1 MTHEDRQAVTQRWK
15 ARYPAAFARPLS
27 ARLTGWSVWLVFLA
41 LVAWCIYDFEITPA
55 RLWLGLTRFGQVASF
70 MFPPE
75 IWASWDGF
83 RPVLI
88 GLGET
93 LAMAF
98 LGTLLA
104 VLLAFPLSFLGAK
117 TISRFTPLRFVSR
130 RSYDFLRAFETL
142 ILALIF
148 IRAFGLGPLA
158 GILAI
163 AVSDTGVL
171 AKLFSEAL
179 ENISQKPVEGIRA
192 TGGTPAQEIRF
203 AILPQVSPVF
213 VSLTLYSLESSVRSS
228 TILGIVGA
236 GGIGLILSD
245 LISAYRWAEAWSVI
259 LLIIVMVYLIDGLS
273 ERIRR
278 ALGSA

>member
-1 MTHEDRQAVTQRWK
+1 MK
-15 ARYPAAFARPLS
+15 ARYPGAFVRPLS
-27 ARLTGWSVWLVFLA
+27 ARLTTWSAWLLFFA
-41 LVAWCIYDFEITPA
+41 LVGWCLYDFNITPA
-55 RLWLGLTRFGQVASF
+55 RLWLGLARLGQVASF

-75 IWASWDGF
+75 IWTSWEGV

-98 LGTLLA
+98 MGTFLA
-104 VLLAFPLSFLGAK
+104 AIVALPLSLLGAR
-117 TISRFTPLRFVSR
+117 TINRFTPLRLLSR
-130 RSYDFLRAFETL
+130 RGYDLLRAFETL

-179 ENISQKPVEGIRA
+179 ENISQKPVEGISA
-192 TGGTPAQEIRF
+192 TGGTRIQQFRF
-203 AILPQVSPVF
+203 AILPQVLPIF
-213 VSLTLYSLESSVRSS
+213 VSLTLYSFESNVRSS

-245 LISAYRWAEAWSVI
+245 LISAYRWGEAWSVI
-259 LLIIVMVYLIDGLS
+259 ILIVILVYLIDGLS
-273 ERIRR
+273 ERLRR
-278 ALGSA
+278 NLGGV